1 VPAEPAQL
9 ASVGGDKDRYDREL
23 RADLMIGAIGALQ
36 HAGVEPDVW
45 KIEGLESREDC
56 ERVAAAARAGG
67 RDEVDC
73 IVLGRGGDEAK
84 VTGWLRTAAGVPG
97 FVGFAVGRT
106 IWWDALGAW
115 LAGGEEAGTTAAI
128 AATYRRLID
137 AYTAAAT

>member
-1 VPAEPAQL
+1 MA
-9 ASVGGDKDRYDREL
+9 R
-23 RADLMIGAIGALQ
+23 AIGELQ

-45 KIEGLESREDC
+45 KIEGLDSRADC
-56 ERVAAAARAGG
+56 ERVVAAARAGG

-84 VTGWLRTAAGVPG
+84 VTAWLRTAAGVEG

-106 IWWDALGAW
+106 IWWDALAGW
-115 LAGGEEAGTTAAI
+115 LAGGEEAAAIATI

-137 AYTAAAT
+137 AYVAAA